1 MPHEHRKI
9 YKVFIASPSDV
20 EKERRI
26 TFEVI
31 NKLNKIYKNQSKHYR
46 LEIRAWEEHSHPDLG
61 SPQDVIKRQISID
74 KCDIFI
80 GIFWRRFGTP
90 PGSVRPSDGKPYL
103 SGTQQE
109 IEEAIAARE
118 ASENGRPVIM
128 LYRKINASSGNIKD
142 EDVRQYARVT
152 EFFEECKPTGEHPA
166 LIAEFEGADFEGLLE
181 QHLLQT
187 VTGFENLRMR
197 EKAEGSRKRKFKVI
211 GGTQDLHIREPAMQ
225 DNEGKDR
232 EQTRSKKTVRTDQT
246 HVYRES
252 IAPAGLRRHLQ
263 RLDSVEIRS
272 LCLDH
277 FPEIY
282 DKFSSGLRRDVMIN
296 LLLERCRRN
305 PAAARRLSQILNP
318 DDRDED
324 NWFEKIGLLGNP
336 FQYQIAEEDEGLANY
351 RMQPQILKPLE
362 PQLRGDDAK
371 GRWIIFADKG
381 HGKTALRQMIEQRHF
396 PHNPQG
402 EVLCITCDLEA
413 LERVSGYVDRS
424 LGSVESHH
432 YVRLIGELILEN
444 IESISEYDRDFQDF
458 LSACDIQET
467 SSSITAYQKLKA
479 LVGHTQQWRFKGIL
493 CLVDQVDEVLIVESN
508 PENMIALI
516 KPLMRLSLTAMPGI
530 AFRYFLP
537 SVLEPLLLEQHDIF
551 RPGRYRMDHLTW
563 TERDLRRLIA
573 QRLGT
578 FSVHQ
583 LDAYTSLGQL
593 CDPKYNFRSSLD
605 QELVQLAA
613 GCPRAVIWLAN
624 RLIQLHCQSENPPR
638 FIQRL
643 TWEKVKAEW
652 WAKGRRQLFGS
663 LNQKEGFR
671 LIGEQIYCQGK
682 PLFLSEKS
690 EALLRCLIRARGDLC
705 SKRDLILV
713 GWPDD
718 DPKGVTDGALQ
729 EAMRRM
735 KNELEEE
742 GRDSRWIVTVRGR
755 GYRLRKPTDT
765 K

>member
-1 MPHEHRKI
+1 MPQEHRI

-90 PGSVRPSDGKPYL
+90 PGSVRPSDGKLYL

-336 FQYQIAEEDEGLANY
+336 FQYQIAEEDEDLADY
-351 RMQPQILKPLE
+351 RMQPEILKPLE
-362 PQLRGDDAK
+362 PQIRGNDAK
-371 GRWIIFADKG
+371 GRWIIFANKG

-396 PHNPQG
+396 PYNPKG
-402 EVLCITCDLEA
+402 GVLCITCNLES
-413 LERVSGYVDRS
+413 LERVSGYAGRS
-424 LGSVESHH
+424 LTSLNSDH
-432 YVRLIGELILEN
+432 YVRLLSELISEN
-444 IESISEYDRDFQDF
+444 LESISEYDADFQDF
-458 LSACDIQET
+458 LSPHDRQAS
-467 SSSITAYQKLKA
+467 SSSITAYQKLNA
-479 LVGHTQQWRFKGIL
+479 LIERIRCRFKGVL

-516 KPLMRLSLTAMPGI
+516 KPLMGLSLTAMPGI

-537 SVLEPLLLEQHDIF
+537 SVLEPFLLEQQDIF
-551 RPGRYRMDHLTW
+551 RPDRYRIVSLTW
-563 TERDLRRLIA
+563 TESDLHQLIA

-593 CDPKYNFRSSLD
+593 CDPEYSFGSSID
-605 QELVQLAA
+605 QELVQLAV

-624 RLIQLHCQSENPPR
+624 RLIQLHCQVKNPPR

-652 WAKGRRQLFGS
+652 WTKGRRQIFGS
-663 LNQKEGFR
+663 LNQKEGFM
-671 LIGEQIYCQGK
+671 LVGERIYCQGK
-682 PLFLSEKS
+682 PLFLSKKS
-690 EALLRCLIRARGDLC
+690 EALLRRLIRARGDLC
-705 SKRDLILV
+705 SKENLILA
-713 GWPDD
+713 GWPEDEPD
-718 DPKGVTDGALQ
+718 GVTDGALQ

-735 KNELEEE
+735 KNELEED
-742 GRDSRWIVTVRGR
+742 GYDSGWIVTVRGR